1 MKSLLALIVLAGSTA
16 FAADITLTNAKIFA
30 PIQGS
35 NTTAGYG
42 VIKNTSKKAVTI
54 KAVEAKPF
62 TAIELHE
69 TKEKDGRMS
78 MQKMEQITLEPG
90 KEFELKQGGNHIML
104 FDATSKVEANQ
115 KIKVKLLVNNKEEN
129 FEIPV
134 VPRNENKEEHHHH

>member
-1 MKSLLALIVLAGSTA
+1 
-16 FAADITLTNAKIFA
+16 
-30 PIQGS
+30 
-35 NTTAGYG
+35 
-42 VIKNTSKKAVTI
+42 
-54 KAVEAKPF
+54 

-104 FDATSKVEANQ
+104 FDAKSKVEANQ
-115 KIKVKLLVNNKEEN
+115 KITVKLLVNNKEES

-134 VPRNENKEEHHHH
+134 VPRIENKEEHQHH